1 MRFFSDKDRPV
12 HMGPYPLERL
22 SRQDQAEP
30 GDVPPFQPLDFQRPE
45 TPDSIVN
52 AMGEYQAMLDALDDI
67 EDTAAFDQAMAEE
80 GPNVPWEEIKADLGW
95 A

>member
-1 MRFFSDKDRPV
+1 MYKYATQMYTHAMSNYSAARAREYFSEV
-12 HMGPYPLERL
+12 ITQAQSETVFIER
-22 SRQDQAEP
+22 R
-30 GDVPPFQPLDFQRPE
+30 
-45 TPDSIVN
+45 
-52 AMGEYQAMLDALDDI
+52 GEVAAVVISPSQYQAMLDALDDI

>member
-1 MRFFSDKDRPV
+1 
-12 HMGPYPLERL
+12 
-22 SRQDQAEP
+22 
-30 GDVPPFQPLDFQRPE
+30 
-45 TPDSIVN
+45 
-52 AMGEYQAMLDALDDI
+52 MLDALDDI